1 MKRYIF
7 GMALAVSFN
16 GCESVDIAAEVQN
29 ELDRQRTPELRRDVD
44 NYRSR
49 LEDIEGRYERLGIRS
64 AANVQGLDLLE
75 QKINSLYL
83 RMLEQDA
90 RTFQLSLDA
99 TAEETRERRDA
110 VETEANFR
118 RETTTRVLDYVQTT
132 HTLLIARND
141 VYSIRQEIET
151 RRDRMTLR
159 YVIRIMNATEQEKQD
174 LLRQYSLE
182 DRTLEETYQP
192 RIREL
197 DAQIEQLQQAFEQY
211 PQRVNTVGRR
221 PRRVS

>member
-1 MKRYIF
+1 
-7 GMALAVSFN
+7 MALAVSFN